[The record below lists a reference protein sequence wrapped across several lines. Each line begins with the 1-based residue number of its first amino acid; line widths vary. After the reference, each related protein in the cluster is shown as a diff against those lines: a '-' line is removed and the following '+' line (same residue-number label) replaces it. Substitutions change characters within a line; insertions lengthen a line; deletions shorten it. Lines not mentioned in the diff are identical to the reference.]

1 MRIKQLKS
9 IIVKKKL
16 KVPRKNSFGTQ
27 KFRSGFFVK
36 LTEQNGVEGY
46 GEGFCNWPNFS
57 AELLTSGILPTLFTI
72 WSIVSKPE
80 KGAPSQESLKI
91 AKPPVFSTAL
101 TQVYKNMSA

>member
-57 AELLTSGILPTLFTI
+57 ADYRDKYINDLFRIGEKSTSHFLSCSSSPSSFLPT
-72 WSIVSKPE
+72 
-80 KGAPSQESLKI
+80 
-91 AKPPVFSTAL
+91 
-101 TQVYKNMSA
+101 